1 VDPKSGRTYWYHR
14 IKRISTWLKPV
25 FISDQNKLRLN
36 GNDIEDLSL
45 SVDLDFNQA
54 IKENDYLMK
63 TEFRDIRS
71 SNEIKTV
78 DNATHY
84 DDKLQQKQQ
93 DEQRLQNDTGQSKN
107 RKLDTLS
114 SDFSTAT
121 SISNA
126 VSCLTSSNEYSR
138 IDAMLLLS
146 SRCCIDVETS
156 VQLTQTEN
164 LLDNLITIISGGD
177 SKKCRRMSLKILC
190 SLASCDDDN
199 VKHAFYGNQSW
210 VIISGKFEQWNDDE
224 AVLLYCIM
232 VSLLDKGP
240 AQAVMS
246 REMKNRLENW
256 VVESLYSYD
265 IENRK
270 NYFDLMNLRLLSFPT
285 DSSCSSRPDDWGILY
300 SLYLIAEGIGEP
312 DTLSSLSA
320 LSLLLILTHS
330 IHSEQ
335 IMKLGGGS
343 TCLLGLCTASNINQ
357 VVTKDINSSKHQE
370 DLTSNSR

>member
-1 VDPKSGRTYWYHR
+1 
-14 IKRISTWLKPV
+14 
-25 FISDQNKLRLN
+25 
-36 GNDIEDLSL
+36 L

-190 SLASCDDDN
+190 SLASCVDDN